1 MNSPI
6 PCKIPIL
13 FSTVK
18 LRTNF
23 PKSSINS
30 KLGFFV
36 LFLGYTFK
44 FFPIT
49 EGFRYATLFK
59 KRLYHRCCKIC
70 KISMNTFSYRTH
82 LVAASASNKEIFG
95 FLNVALAGLLNFSQF
110 KKKMK
115 NFFFEYKSRLHFQ
128 ISPNSLKS

>member
-6 PCKIPIL
+6 SCKIPIL

-36 LFLGYTFK
+36 LLLGYTFK

-70 KISMNTFSYRTH
+70 EISMSTFSYRTH
-82 LVAASASNKEIFG
+82 LVAVSASNKEIFR
-95 FLNVALAGLLNFSQF
+95 FLIVALAGLLNFSQF

-115 NFFFEYKSRLHFQ
+115 KVFLSISLGCISRFLL
-128 ISPNSLKS
+128 IP